1 MAAPAKPADI
11 PTTLQQ
17 TIRMTAPVH
26 KQYRKLVAA
35 PGEAY
40 IPRYD
45 LLGKVANSARTSTR
59 RSLVYMGHFTDIH
72 MIDSQTPARVDVMA
86 GQDAN
91 MWAGVARPQ
100 ETMQINTLTQMTVAM
115 NAAKESPVT
124 GAAMAGAVT
133 TGDNT
138 DQISS
143 KELQWYM
150 GVLDGGTYTPNSGA
164 AGEYQGVQKWANTF
178 AYHPDDPSQDN
189 YGWYGFP
196 TIPGLLEKVVSQK
209 VESPGLAVPWFT
221 VFGNHDTLI
230 NGVIPADAG
239 FHAYAIGD
247 RKAAQWQALAGSYL
261 RGMGTDASP
270 FTQFTNRILTQ
281 WQRNSD
287 MEQVTADGERKLY
300 DQATFIAAHL
310 GSPDKPGPV
319 GHGFTQD
326 NLDNV
331 TTYWKADLSS
341 NVRLF
346 GLDTCNQVT
355 GADGAVPQDQFDWLK
370 EELGKARDEK
380 KLAMVLSHHNS
391 FTLENPAQPVFG
403 GTPLVHAEEFIA
415 MLQEF
420 PNMVAWVNGH
430 THINTITAHK
440 KPNGTGGF
448 WEITSASCVDYPQQ
462 QQLIE
467 LVDNRDGTMSIFAT
481 TLDHASD
488 ATWKNG
494 DFSVAGLASLSREM
508 GANDWIANPAKMLGS
523 PLDRNTELLLPAPF
537 DLSGISDATLQKD
550 QATAK
555 ARILAFDRSQPK

>member
-1 MAAPAKPADI
+1 
-11 PTTLQQ
+11 
-17 TIRMTAPVH
+17 MTAPVH